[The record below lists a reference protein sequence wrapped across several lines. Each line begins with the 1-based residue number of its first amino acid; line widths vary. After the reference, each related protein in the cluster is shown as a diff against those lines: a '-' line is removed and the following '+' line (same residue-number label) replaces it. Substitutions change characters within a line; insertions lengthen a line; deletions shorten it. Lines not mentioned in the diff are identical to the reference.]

1 MKEYLKIKNIF
12 LFDEKYRTVVGLDE
26 TMQTLKN
33 ITWEGTEKVDG
44 TNVRVHWDGHRIE
57 FAGRTDKAE
66 LPKELK
72 EALSNIFLTQ
82 EMEYVFEQ
90 LFEDKDVILYGE
102 GYGPKIQNGGD
113 YSQEAKFILFDV
125 EINDFYLSRENVND
139 IADKLG
145 LDKVPVVFEGTL
157 DDAIEYVKKHNMSTL
172 GNGKHEMEGLVLQPK
187 GIVLYDY
194 KKRPLKC
201 KCKYRD
207 LVKANMIYIE
217 I

>member
-26 TMQTLKN
+26 TMQIVKN
-33 ITWEGTEKVDG
+33 LIWQGTEKVDG

-72 EALSNIFLTQ
+72 EALTNIFLTQ

-90 LFEDKDVILYGE
+90 IFEDKDVILYGE

-113 YSQEAKFILFDV
+113 YSQDAKFILFDI
-125 EINDFYLSRENVND
+125 EINDFYLKREDVND

-157 DDAIEYVKKHNMSTL
+157 DEAIEYVKKHNASTL
-172 GNGKHEMEGLVLQPK
+172 GNKKHEMEGLVLQPK
-187 GIVLYDY
+187 GIILYDY

-207 LVKANMIYIE
+207 LIKANLV
-217 I
+217 

>member
-26 TMQTLKN
+26 TIQTLKN

-57 FAGRTDKAE
+57 LAGRTDKAE

-102 GYGPKIQNGGD
+102 GYGPKIQSGGD
-113 YSQEAKFILFDV
+113 YSQETKFILFDI

-139 IADKLG
+139 IANKLG

-207 LVKANMIYIE
+207 LVKANMV
-217 I
+217 

>member
-72 EALSNIFLTQ
+72 EALSNIFLT
-82 EMEYVFEQ
+82 
-90 LFEDKDVILYGE
+90 
-102 GYGPKIQNGGD
+102 
-113 YSQEAKFILFDV
+113 
-125 EINDFYLSRENVND
+125 
-139 IADKLG
+139 
-145 LDKVPVVFEGTL
+145 
-157 DDAIEYVKKHNMSTL
+157 
-172 GNGKHEMEGLVLQPK
+172 
-187 GIVLYDY
+187 
-194 KKRPLKC
+194 
-201 KCKYRD
+201 
-207 LVKANMIYIE
+207 
-217 I
+217 

>member
-207 LVKANMIYIE
+207 LVKANMI
-217 I
+217 